1 MPRGTSV
8 AAAGVVPGSFRRS
21 FRGRPCAVAAVAYA
35 GGMGKSS
42 IWTVV
47 GVIVAVVIA
56 WVVVDAIFSLLFFI
70 GKLMIVALVAVVV
83 YFLLRGVFAARD

>member
-1 MPRGTSV
+1 
-8 AAAGVVPGSFRRS
+8 
-21 FRGRPCAVAAVAYA
+21 
-35 GGMGKSS
+35 MGKSS

-83 YFLLRGVFAARD
+83 YFLLRGAFAARD